1 MVKQFTKE
9 ECLKWFKNPNRNPRT
24 DYKIKKESKHSIYK
38 QLLSDCSKYMKKELK
53 SESKSDS
60 KSD

>member
-38 QLLSDCSKYMKKELK
+38 QLL
-53 SESKSDS
+53 
-60 KSD
+60 